1 MPNVK
6 VSRREQYAESTRRA
20 LLDAGLALFVER
32 GFGAVSAEELAATSG
47 VTRGALYHHFD
58 GKQGLFE
65 ALFEEQEER
74 AARRVGAAMA
84 AHEDP
89 WDRQSAGLDEFLAV
103 CAEPDYREIVLL
115 QGPVA
120 LGWDRWRELDQRYLR
135 GLVLDDVRAL
145 REAGVIR
152 PHPDELVAAAVF
164 GAITEISLAAVR
176 APDPVLAREEAARV
190 ILELLSGL
198 RA

>member
-1 MPNVK
+1 MANVK
-6 VSRREQYAESTRRA
+6 VGRRAQYAESTRRA
-20 LLDAGLALFVER
+20 LLDAGVALFVER
-32 GFGAVSAEELAATSG
+32 GYGTVSAEELVATAG
-47 VTRGALYHHFD
+47 LTRGALYHHFD

-65 ALFEEQEER
+65 AVFEEQEER
-74 AARRVGAAMA
+74 AAQRVVAAMA
-84 AHEDP
+84 AHQDV
-89 WDRQSAGLDEFLAV
+89 WRRHSAGLDAFLAI

-120 LGWDRWRELDQRYLR
+120 LGWDRWRELDRRHLG

-145 REAGVIR
+145 RESGAIR

-176 APDPVLAREEAARV
+176 AADPALAREQAARV

-198 RA
+198 RP